1 MLDILICA
9 LASASLI
16 ITFKLL
22 DRFDLDTFPVIVTNY
37 FVCVAVGILAE
48 GSVPN
53 IATITGKP
61 WLPLA
66 LLMGLLFI
74 VGFNLIGT
82 SARKAGVTV
91 TAIANKMSL
100 VVPITVAFF
109 LYGDTANAIKITGI
123 VIALASIALTTYTP
137 TKDRSQGQTNMV
149 LYMLPLGVFLVSGL
163 VDSLVNYV
171 QVTHLKGISYN
182 QFFIFLFLTAGTS
195 GLLGLI
201 YTLAK
206 GRSRYTWKTF
216 VAGIALGVPNYG
228 SLYFMMRALEH
239 SGMESSIVFPIL
251 NICVVTT
258 AALAAYFLFKEKLT
272 GYNLAGIGLS
282 IVAILLLAGAM

>member
-1 MLDILICA
+1 MIDILLCA
-9 LASASLI
+9 MASASLI
-16 ITFKLL
+16 IIFKLL

-37 FVCVAVGILAE
+37 FVCVVVGVLAE
-48 GSVPN
+48 GQLPD
-53 IATITGKP
+53 IATIATKP

-66 LLMGLLFI
+66 LLMGVLFI
-74 VGFNLIGT
+74 IGFNVIGT
-82 SARKAGVTV
+82 STRKAGVTV

-109 LYGDTANAIKITGI
+109 LYGDSVNATKIAGI
-123 VIALASIALTTYTP
+123 LIALSSIVLTTYTP
-137 TKDRSQGQTNMV
+137 TKDRIKGQTNMV
-149 LYMLPLGVFLVSGL
+149 LYALPLSVFMVSGV

-182 QFFIFLFLTAGTS
+182 EFFIFLFLTAGSS
-195 GLLGLI
+195 GLLALV

-239 SGMESSIVFPIL
+239 SGMESSVVFPIL
-251 NICVVTT
+251 NIAVVTT

-272 GYNLAGIGLS
+272 KYNLAGIGLS